1 MDRQPFVLGFLLREF
16 PEFDFRM
23 ADFLDRL
30 RLQKFIYLLQAH
42 GIYLGYDF
50 SWYMRG
56 PYCTT
61 LAAAGFALEDFYGQI
76 PERPKGSRFANNT
89 IQKRFDR
96 FAKFIK
102 GKVNDTKFLEAAA
115 SLHFLLKTRRIT
127 DDEAVGK
134 VTGKMPNT
142 SEAYVRKVLV
152 HIRSEG
158 LL

>member
-23 ADFLDRL
+23 TDFSDRL

-50 SWYMRG
+50 SWYLRG

-61 LAAAGFALEDFYGQI
+61 LAAAGFALEDFYEQI
-76 PERPKGSRFANNT
+76 PERPKGSRFANNA

-96 FAKFIK
+96 FAKFHQ
-102 GKVNDTKFLEAAA
+102 GERERHGV
-115 SLHFLLKTRRIT
+115 S
-127 DDEAVGK
+127 
-134 VTGKMPNT
+134 
-142 SEAYVRKVLV
+142 
-152 HIRSEG
+152 
-158 LL
+158 